1 MLCWVRSMLL
11 LNDLVLIS
19 CRVLIDNVLELSEM
33 LKRATWKKILESED
47 DKKKISETFKRID
60 EHTNNFHVSSLAYLN
75 QS

>member
-1 MLCWVRSMLL
+1 MLCWVRLMLL

-60 EHTNNFHVSSLAYLN
+60 EHTKNFHVSSLAYLN